1 MLEVRDLSAGYGRAR
16 VLFDVALHAA
26 KGEVVALLGRNGA
39 GKSTTLKAIMG
50 LLPARTGEVSF
61 DARRIERCE
70 PHEIARLGLGYVPED
85 RRIFTDLTVAENLEV
100 GRQPPRAGAPQWTL
114 ERLLALFPALAGM
127 LERPGGRMS
136 GGEQQMLC
144 IARTLAGNPKAIL
157 LDEPSEGL
165 APVIVEQ
172 VARAIVELK
181 QAGVTV
187 LLAEQN
193 ARFTERVA
201 DRSYTLQKGQ
211 IVSSSTSSSS

>member
-1 MLEVRDLSAGYGRAR
+1 MLEVRELSAGYGRAR

-26 KGEVVALLGRNGA
+26 RGEVVALLGRNGA

-85 RRIFTDLTVAENLEV
+85 RRIFTDLTVAQNLEV
-100 GRQPPRAGAPQWTL
+100 GRQPPREGAPVWDL

-127 LERPGGRMS
+127 LDRPGGRMS

-201 DRSYTLQKGQ
+201 DRSYTLEKGQ
-211 IVSSSTSSSS
+211 IVPS

>member
-1 MLEVRDLSAGYGRAR
+1 MLEVRGLSAGYGRAQ
-16 VLFDVALHAA
+16 VLFEVALEARR
-26 KGEVVALLGRNGA
+26 GEVVALLGRNGA

-50 LLPARTGEVSF
+50 LVPPLSGEIRFEGARIDG
-61 DARRIERCE
+61 RE

-85 RRIFTDLTVAENLEV
+85 RRIFTDLTVAENLAV
-100 GRQPPRAGAPQWTL
+100 GRQPARADAPQWTT
-114 ERLLALFPALAGM
+114 ENLLALFPALSRM

-165 APVIVEQ
+165 APLVVAQMASVI
-172 VARAIVELK
+172 RELK
-181 QAGVTV
+181 RAGVTV
-187 LLAEQN
+187 LLAEQS

-201 DRSYTLQKGQ
+201 DRGYTLEKGELLPA
-211 IVSSSTSSSS
+211 